1 MEYDVG
7 TMFGEDAVE
16 VVVVLAEGC
25 EVVFKGVVAGFGE
38 DVVPDEF
45 GVEVVE
51 EEAAEEAVLRIGD
64 EVQDLPGRAGEDCG
78 EPRVLDVYI
87 FTVFAAD
94 VGYGFVVESF
104 AEAVGVVAVVG
115 AEGVCEGVAFCL
127 EHKSLAAIVIEDL
140 IYSGG

>member
-51 EEAAEEAVLRIGD
+51 EEAAEETIFRICY
-64 EVQDLPGRAGEDCG
+64 EVQDLSGRAGEDRG
-78 EPRVLDVYI
+78 QSRVLDVHI
-87 FTVFAAD
+87 FPVFAAD
-94 VGYGFVVESF
+94 VGDGFVMECF

-115 AEGVCEGVAFCL
+115 AECVCEGVAFCL
-127 EHKSLAAIVIEDL
+127 EHKTLSAIVIEDL